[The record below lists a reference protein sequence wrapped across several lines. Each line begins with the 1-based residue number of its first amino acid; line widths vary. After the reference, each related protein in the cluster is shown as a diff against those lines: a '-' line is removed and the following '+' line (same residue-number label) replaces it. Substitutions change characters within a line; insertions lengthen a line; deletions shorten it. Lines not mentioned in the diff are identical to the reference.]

1 MLTVVDCNNFWS
13 PSGGGVRRYH
23 LEKLAY
29 YSKRE
34 DVHYI
39 FMMQDSSTYTEV
51 LNESTV
57 IEHVEAFKVPGNW
70 EYRFL
75 MRSKPILALINKYTP
90 DIIEVGSPY
99 VMPYLVCKAVKRSHS
114 PKTTIVGFWHADFP
128 VTYVQRFFKKFSIH
142 LASIMESLA
151 WAFARKSYRSMQM
164 IFSSS
169 TLVINR
175 MTKQGMQNIQHLPL
189 GVDLELFNPS
199 KRDYALRAQYQAGEP
214 RRLILFFP
222 HRFSDEKGI
231 RTILE
236 GYTAACRTL
245 PIEPAL
251 VFAGTG
257 PDLPLVEKYVAS
269 HEHIHYVGFIN
280 STEEMARWHA
290 SNDIGF
296 ALSSGETFGLSIVE
310 SLASGVPLIA
320 VSDGAALEHA
330 EHSQAGLVVAPY
342 NSRELADALI
352 TLVTM
357 SNRSHLQS
365 NARTYAE
372 TLSWQ
377 HCFSKQISLY
387 HQALSQEVT
396 SETV

>member
-1 MLTVVDCNNFWS
+1 MLTVLDCNNFWS

-29 YSKRE
+29 YSKRN

-51 LNESTV
+51 INETTV

-75 MRSKPILALINKYTP
+75 MRSNPILTIINKYAP
-90 DIIEVGSPY
+90 QIIEVGSPY
-99 VMPYLVCKAVKRSHS
+99 LMPYLVTKAVKRSHS
-114 PKTTIVGFWHADFP
+114 PKATIVGFWHADFP
-128 VTYVQRFFKKFSIH
+128 VTYVQRFFKKFNTH
-142 LASIMESLA
+142 LARIMEALA
-151 WAFARKSYRSMQM
+151 WAFARKSYHSMQM
-164 IFSSS
+164 ILSSS
-169 TLVINR
+169 TLVIER
-175 MTKQGMQNIQHLPL
+175 MIKHGMQNIKHLPL
-189 GVDLELFNPS
+189 GVGLELFNPS
-199 KRDYALRAQYQAGEP
+199 KRDNALREQYQAGESQ
-214 RRLILFFP
+214 RLILFFP

-231 RTILE
+231 RTILDA
-236 GYTAACRTL
+236 YTTACQTL
-245 PIEPAL
+245 PIKPAL

-257 PDLPLVEKYVAS
+257 PDLPLVMKYVES
-269 HEHIHYVGFIN
+269 HSHIHYVGFIN

-320 VSDGAALEHA
+320 VRDGAALEHA
-330 EHSQAGLVVAPY
+330 EQSHAGLVVSPY
-342 NSRELADALI
+342 NSSELAEAI
-352 TLVTM
+352 IALVTM
-357 SNRSHLQS
+357 ADRSHLQN

-372 TLSWQ
+372 TLSWE
-377 HCFSKQISLY
+377 HCFTKQISLY
-387 HQALSQEVT
+387 RHALT
-396 SETV
+396 RGLSETI